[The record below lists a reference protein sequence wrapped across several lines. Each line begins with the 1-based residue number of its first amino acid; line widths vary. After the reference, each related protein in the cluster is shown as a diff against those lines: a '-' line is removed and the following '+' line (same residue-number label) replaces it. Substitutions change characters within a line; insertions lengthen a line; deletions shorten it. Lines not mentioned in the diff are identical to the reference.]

1 MKKINILKAIVDYL
15 WIVTVPIGALLI
27 IAFIPG
33 IFFIDF
39 NENNIE
45 FLDFSIE
52 ENVYSKLLLAIKA
65 ATYLL
70 ILYAFHLFRNILR
83 FFQRVK
89 IFDPK
94 VIASFTQIG
103 TFLIIAGIVSF
114 VVSIIMRVYF
124 KGSISITFG
133 FNNDIVLVGLGLFFQ
148 ILAEVFKIAKA
159 AKEENELT
167 I

>member
-15 WIVTVPIGALLI
+15 WIVTVPIGTLLI
-27 IAFIPG
+27 IAFIPA

-39 NENNIE
+39 DGKSLD
-45 FLDFSIE
+45 FLDISIE
-52 ENVYSKLLLAIKA
+52 ENVYSKLLYAIKA

-70 ILYAFHLFRNILR
+70 ILYAFHLFRNVLR

-94 VIASFTQIG
+94 VIEIFTQIG
-103 TFLIIAGIVSF
+103 NLLIIAGIVSF
-114 VVSIIMRVYF
+114 AISIILRVSF
-124 KGSISITFG
+124 QGRISFTFG

-148 ILAEVFKIAKA
+148 ILGEVFKIAKA